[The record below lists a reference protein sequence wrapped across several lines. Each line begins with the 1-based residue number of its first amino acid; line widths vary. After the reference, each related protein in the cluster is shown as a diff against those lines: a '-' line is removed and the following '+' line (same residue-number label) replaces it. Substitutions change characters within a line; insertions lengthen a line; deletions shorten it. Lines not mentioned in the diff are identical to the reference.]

1 MEKLLTSPHRP
12 RDVPYQIYGQF
23 STLTNEWLGISHA
36 RRIDSLLM
44 GGKRVKSFL
53 KDSVIS
59 GELQMI
65 AETGKKR
72 ALEVSS
78 FYEDLSS
85 SISEVAKAVRRG
97 GHVVYIVGNRRV
109 KDVQLSTDQFIAEE
123 FEKSGFSHV
132 VTYERLISSKSMPAV
147 NSPSNKAGLT
157 RGTMTQEFVVVAER
171 SENR

>member
-1 MEKLLTSPHRP
+1 LLNFNVHGRWI
-12 RDVPYQIYGQF
+12 RDSEDANY
-23 STLTNEWLGISHA
+23 
-36 RRIDSLLM
+36 
-44 GGKRVKSFL
+44 
-53 KDSVIS
+53 

-65 AETGKKR
+65 AETDKKR

-123 FEKSGFSHV
+123 FEKAGFSHV

>member
-1 MEKLLTSPHRP
+1 MAVIYVTQKT
-12 RDVPYQIYGQF
+12 QILVGF
-23 STLTNEWLGISHA
+23 STLWTSNGEVPTITASTS
-36 RRIDSLLM
+36 RR
-44 GGKRVKSFL
+44 
-53 KDSVIS
+53 SVPD
-59 GELQMI
+59 LWHF
-65 AETGKKR
+65 

-97 GHVVYIVGNRRV
+97 GHVIYIVGNRRV

-123 FEKSGFSHV
+123 FEKAGFSHV

-157 RGTMTQEFVVVAER
+157 RGTMTQEFVVVAQR